1 MPALILFNRRTIFAG
16 DDLQPT
22 SILTCIAHMAQLVL
36 LSIPI
41 LVHLYYEGRFILKVN
56 LHDSDEGEDG
66 ILQFILDFFFGY
78 GDIFNIDETKNEND
92 DDIHKSHDLKLCN
105 QRAHYFPLFLCLYL
119 ICTNVHIVSSLIL
132 EGLIYRISSIGTP
145 TQPELRNEKL
155 SILVQRKWVWSS
167 IIGNVIVLSLAVT
180 SLCFTNLYFS
190 CRQELLKNENI
201 EYGKDEAYYDFLSL
215 WFGRLAWKIA
225 IILLMTSQAVQ
236 LVVSSVSL
244 NLLLQKEKVKYNREF
259 GLGFYSGYVRP
270 NSHDEE
276 DDGDDNN
283 HNYSNAPYHSH
294 SPQHQHLHHHE
305 LVEEMWDQRCRAF
318 CHCAARS
325 TCYLFGGREL
335 VDGIV
340 GDYGPV
346 SRALADYFEDGGVLD
361 IVVSDI
367 AVGFMMLQRRQR
379 QRVLAARRSINDD
392 LKCGKPISD
401 ENLNGEQIRNSKNK
415 RLILSSSHGLRERNV
430 SSGSLSSVSEMNEMS
445 STSTLDCDTHSF
457 GLEHQRIS
465 SILQH
470 DLENPNFNLSELN
483 NIDGATATD
492 TIPQYQNTTATT
504 MTNRDALLMSI
515 LQPMPYASMLLLPN
529 GQFSNSNSATDY
541 VNTPT
546 AAWTL
551 KKITTGSE
559 SGEGNYEVVQR
570 KVFNRNDA
578 IDTNAIAEG
587 ARFARH
593 SLSIYTWVLYVYMK
607 PLAGPPNLIYNRM
620 SEFCKQCIMK
630 NTTKTHTLDNNI
642 LMDVPIS
649 DEERNSFFCN
659 IAHGNT
665 MGDNCFHVHRN
676 SLLAHSG
683 LDESDLIY
691 ANFNNKYNQM
701 PYCIVIDHKWQSVVL
716 AIRGTLS
723 LEDCLVDVL
732 VEPDPL
738 DELGREYNFDAK
750 DQYCHSGVLSCVK
763 YILNDLKR

>member
-22 SILTCIAHMAQLVL
+22 SILTCIAHVAQLIL

-41 LVHLYYEGRFILKVN
+41 LVHLFYEGHFILKVN
-56 LHDSDEGEDG
+56 LNGSDEEEGG
-66 ILQFILDFFFGY
+66 MIQLILDYFLGH
-78 GDIFNIDETKNEND
+78 GDIFNDDEND
-92 DDIHKSHDLKLCN
+92 EYLKLCN

-119 ICTNVHIVSSLIL
+119 ICTNGHIVSSLIL
-132 EGLIYRISSIGTP
+132 EGLVYKISSIGTP

-155 SILVQRKWVWSS
+155 SILVQRKWIWTS
-167 IIGNVIVLSLAVT
+167 IIGNVVVLTLGVT
-180 SLCFTNLYFS
+180 SLCFNNLYFT
-190 CRQELLKNENI
+190 CRQELLNNEKI
-201 EYGKDEAYYDFLSL
+201 GYGNDEAYHDFLSL

-225 IILLMTSQAVQ
+225 IILLIISQAVE
-236 LVVSSVSL
+236 LIVSSFGL
-244 NLLLQKEKVKYNREF
+244 NLLLQKEKVKYNHEL
-259 GLGFYSGYVRP
+259 GLGFQSSVYVRP

-276 DDGDDNN
+276 DDGDNN
-283 HNYSNAPYHSH
+283 NQNYAPYHSPPH
-294 SPQHQHLHHHE
+294 NHQHHQHHHE

-379 QRVLAARRSINDD
+379 QRVLAARRRINDD

-401 ENLNGEQIRNSKNK
+401 GNFEDEQIRNNDNNK
-415 RLILSSSHGLRERNV
+415 RMILSSSHGLRERNV
-430 SSGSLSSVSEMNEMS
+430 SSGSLSSASEINEMMS
-445 STSTLDCDTHSF
+445 STSTLDCDTHTF
-457 GLEHQRIS
+457 GLERQKMS

-470 DLENPNFNLSELN
+470 DNLDNPNFNLSELN
-483 NIDGATATD
+483 YTAAD
-492 TIPQYQNTTATT
+492 TIPQYQNTTTTT
-504 MTNRDALLMSI
+504 MVNHNALLMSI

-529 GQFSNSNSATDY
+529 GQFTNSNSATDFL
-541 VNTPT
+541 NIPT

-551 KKITTGSE
+551 KKITTGSG

-578 IDTNAIAEG
+578 IDTNVIAEG

-620 SEFCKQCIMK
+620 SEFCNQCVRK
-630 NTTKTHTLDNNI
+630 NTTTTHTSTLDNNI
-642 LMDVPIS
+642 AINDVGISVS

-659 IAHGNT
+659 VAHGNT

-738 DELGREYNFDAK
+738 DELGREYHFDAT